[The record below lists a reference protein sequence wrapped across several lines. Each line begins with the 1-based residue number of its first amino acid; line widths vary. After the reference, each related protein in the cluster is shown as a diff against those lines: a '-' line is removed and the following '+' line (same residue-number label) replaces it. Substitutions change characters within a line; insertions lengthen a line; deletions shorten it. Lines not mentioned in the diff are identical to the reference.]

1 MKTQSTEALRTSP
14 PSTPSSASGASSSR
28 RPPAYDRINDYQQQP
43 PTPNGN
49 NNGNGIELKDLGRG
63 QGQGRRQ
70 QPQQQQQQQP
80 PRDRRGGGNNNSR
93 DNDDCLSNS
102 CGICALSTVFII
114 VGGIIAMCV
123 FLLGR
128 GLIREVING
137 KRDLIDPTLMEDHP
151 FGGAGLD
158 RRAVVVGGGEGF
170 GDRET
175 YSEADIDRILED
187 LPTFR
192 TGPDR
197 RAVVGGEG
205 DPSVSAE
212 PTSTTPGQTT
222 FPNYAG
228 SATMAPGWVTITRS
242 AAATSLT
249 EPTPLPTDTP
259 SVVVLS
265 DFHFRVWML
274 QIMRG
279 VIRRLAIAPGL
290 ADEGRDVL
298 PLMDDMV
305 SRMAAAAAAVR
316 SISSPHSTD
325 DDFPVPLLLTV
336 PPSPP
341 HYTETEPLPTITA
354 TSVRPCSPP
363 HHTDSVL
370 PRSPPH
376 HTETETRPTFT
387 PPVVLPLPV
396 IFPLPPV
403 HGGDDAKDNKKREV
417 INAANVSPPSI
428 PLFTGDN
435 RGALLEVAGLAVA
448 SEILAPLPGTVGYP
462 PKVPNINR
470 ATCMVLF
477 EYILGRVEEE
487 HVEKERAEKEGDEK
501 AHVDEKERV
510 EKEHQWWRELEE
522 KGRNG
527 VLEKIVPVKSL
538 MIERRD

>member
-14 PSTPSSASGASSSR
+14 P
-28 RPPAYDRINDYQQQP
+28 PAYDRINDHQQQP
-43 PTPNGN
+43 PTPSGGN
-49 NNGNGIELKDLGRG
+49 NNGNDIELPELGRG

-70 QPQQQQQQQP
+70 QPQQRQQQP
-80 PRDRRGGGNNNSR
+80 PRNRRGGGSGSNNNNSR
-93 DNDDCLSNS
+93 KNDDFELGCVGSCLLLT
-102 CGICALSTVFII
+102 GLI
-114 VGGIIAMCV
+114 VMAGFLAMLV
-123 FLLGR
+123 FLAGR
-128 GLIREVING
+128 SLVREVINE
-137 KRDLIDPTLMEDHP
+137 KRDLIDPTLMEDRP

-158 RRAVVVGGGEGF
+158 RRAVVGGE
-170 GDRET
+170 D
-175 YSEADIDRILED
+175 
-187 LPTFR
+187 
-192 TGPDR
+192 
-197 RAVVGGEG
+197 

-212 PTSTTPGQTT
+212 PTSTTPGQTS

-228 SATMAPGWVTITRS
+228 SATMTPGWVTITRS

-259 SVVVLS
+259 SVVVPS
-265 DFHFRVWML
+265 DFHFRVRML

-290 ADEGRDVL
+290 VNEGRDVL

-305 SRMAAAAAAVR
+305 GRMAVVAVR

-325 DDFPVPLLLTV
+325 DDFPVP
-336 PPSPP
+336 
-341 HYTETEPLPTITA
+341 PL
-354 TSVRPCSPP
+354 SMV
-363 HHTDSVL
+363 

-376 HTETETRPTFT
+376 HTETETRPKFT

-403 HGGDDAKDNKKREV
+403 HGGDDVKDNKKRDI
-417 INAANVSPPSI
+417 INAADVSPSSI

-470 ATCMVLF
+470 ASCMVVF
-477 EYILGRVEEE
+477 EYILQRVEEE
-487 HVEKERAEKEGDEK
+487 HVEK

-510 EKEHQWWRELEE
+510 KEEHQWWRELEE
-522 KGRNG
+522 RVRNG

>member
-14 PSTPSSASGASSSR
+14 P
-28 RPPAYDRINDYQQQP
+28 AYHRIYDHQQQP
-43 PTPNGN
+43 PTPNGGN
-49 NNGNGIELKDLGRG
+49 NNGNDIELPGLGRG
-63 QGQGRRQ
+63 RGQGRRQ
-70 QPQQQQQQQP
+70 QPQQRQQQP
-80 PRDRRGGGNNNSR
+80 PRNRRGGGNNNNNSR
-93 DNDDCLSNS
+93 DNDDFALGCVEGCLLLT
-102 CGICALSTVFII
+102 GLILMAGFIAVI
-114 VGGIIAMCV
+114 V
-123 FLLGR
+123 FLVGR
-128 GLIREVING
+128 DLVREVING
-137 KRDLIDPTLMEDHP
+137 KRDLIDPTLMEDLP

-158 RRAVVVGGGEGF
+158 RRAVVVGGGEEG

-228 SATMAPGWVTITRS
+228 SATMTPGWVTITRS

-249 EPTPLPTDTP
+249 EPTLLPTDTP
-259 SVVVLS
+259 SVVVPS
-265 DFHFRVWML
+265 DFHFRVRML

-298 PLMDDMV
+298 PLMEDMV
-305 SRMAAAAAAVR
+305 GRMAVVAVR
-316 SISSPHSTD
+316 SVSS
-325 DDFPVPLLLTV
+325 
-336 PPSPP
+336 
-341 HYTETEPLPTITA
+341 
-354 TSVRPCSPP
+354 
-363 HHTDSVL
+363 
-370 PRSPPH
+370 PH

-396 IFPLPPV
+396 ISPLLLV
-403 HGGDDAKDNKKREV
+403 HGGDDVKDNKKRDI
-417 INAANVSPPSI
+417 INAADVSPSST

-470 ATCMVLF
+470 ASCMVVF
-477 EYILGRVEEE
+477 EYILERVEEE
-487 HVEKERAEKEGDEK
+487 YVEK

-522 KGRNG
+522 RVRNG